1 MKDKLD
7 GTAQKAKR
15 VAEDEAEYPYTLFLS
30 PRTLLMRPSPR
41 LSLCLSV
48 VSLTTVLV
56 TLRPKRRKYT
66 TKPPPKDESMQVCK
80 YNAKE
85 AAAKGYE
92 KAYEVRETPKR
103 KAQRGSRQRDSR
115 RLLKHGRLLRARRV
129 KLLRDLRGR
138 RGMGA
143 YQGQGP

>member
-1 MKDKLD
+1 M
-7 GTAQKAKR
+7 
-15 VAEDEAEYPYTLFLS
+15 
-30 PRTLLMRPSPR
+30 
-41 LSLCLSV
+41 
-48 VSLTTVLV
+48 
-56 TLRPKRRKYT
+56 
-66 TKPPPKDESMQVCK
+66 KPPPKDESMQVCK

-92 KAYEVRETPKR
+92 KAYEVCETPKR
-103 KAQRGSRQRDSR
+103 KAQRGSRQRASR

-138 RGMGA
+138 RGMGD